1 MRGIHID
8 YLKAMRTAAGFTGK
22 LLEIAPRADEIMR
35 QIPVAVIYPRP
46 VVNQLDARV
55 LNRVKRL
62 PSLQNQNG
70 TKDLKYVK
78 RHFKQEYR
86 YQVAF
91 FLKGDSIEAEL
102 MSSHQAPG
110 IIDKCLKFISDN
122 QYITTGNTLAQI
134 GVDVGPSGIIEDE
147 ADKDVFKAFVDVIF
161 RDGVYEEE
169 LERTLAGGTLEIE
182 LPVLI
187 NQGA

>member
-1 MRGIHID
+1 
-8 YLKAMRTAAGFTGK
+8 
-22 LLEIAPRADEIMR
+22 
-35 QIPVAVIYPRP
+35 
-46 VVNQLDARV
+46 
-55 LNRVKRL
+55 
-62 PSLQNQNG
+62 
-70 TKDLKYVK
+70 
-78 RHFKQEYR
+78 
-86 YQVAF
+86 
-91 FLKGDSIEAEL
+91 